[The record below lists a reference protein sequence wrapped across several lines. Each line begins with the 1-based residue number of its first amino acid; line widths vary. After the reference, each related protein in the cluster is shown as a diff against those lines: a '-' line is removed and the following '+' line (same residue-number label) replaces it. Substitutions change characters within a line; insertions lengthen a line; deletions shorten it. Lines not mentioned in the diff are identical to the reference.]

1 MVFSHQPLFLQQR
14 KPGGWGG
21 SCPGFEISV
30 EGGFAGSYTRIV
42 PFPKTG
48 KWENQEGR
56 PKYFLVTPSLRFP
69 DSRRLTSAPLSGE
82 SRA

>member
-30 EGGFAGSYTRIV
+30 EGGFAGSYTRVV

-48 KWENQEGR
+48 KWEDQEGAT
-56 PKYFLVTPSLRFP
+56 KILFGH
-69 DSRRLTSAPLSGE
+69 PLSKI
-82 SRA
+82 S

>member
-30 EGGFAGSYTRIV
+30 EGGFAGSHTRIV

-48 KWENQEGR
+48 NGKTKRG
-56 PKYFLVTPSLRFP
+56 
-69 DSRRLTSAPLSGE
+69 
-82 SRA
+82 